1 MFLYTLQF
9 ETYLVPI
16 QLATGNFSLALLL
29 EGENDQSHE
38 DVKKKEG
45 EDDYKTDVINGITWT
60 VINDR
65 THIFLCCVHGA
76 LHSTEKRTKTK
87 IALVSFSLFRHI
99 SRVGSRAL

>member
-16 QLATGNFSLALLL
+16 QLATCNFSLALLL

-45 EDDYKTDVINGITWT
+45 EDDYKTDVINGVTWT
-60 VINDR
+60 VIKDR

-87 IALVSFSLFRHI
+87 IALVSF
-99 SRVGSRAL
+99 

>member
-1 MFLYTLQF
+1 MFLHTLQF

-38 DVKKKEG
+38 DVKKEEG
-45 EDDYKTDVINGITWT
+45 EDYYKTDVINGVTWT
-60 VINDR
+60 VIKDW
-65 THIFLCCVHGA
+65 TLIFPCCVHGS

-87 IALVSFSLFRHI
+87 IQ
-99 SRVGSRAL
+99 